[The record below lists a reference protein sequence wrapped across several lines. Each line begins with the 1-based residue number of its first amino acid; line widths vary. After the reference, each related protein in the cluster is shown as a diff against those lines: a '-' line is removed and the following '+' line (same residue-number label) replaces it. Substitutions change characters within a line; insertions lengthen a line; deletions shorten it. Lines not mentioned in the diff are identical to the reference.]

1 MSLDGQNFW
10 RGYAS
15 RPPMEATLLVLP
27 TDPRNMLQFTHMCKA
42 QVCLYCTCTCTQS
55 VEQVKGRGF
64 CTQTSFFSLAAIL
77 LTAVEFWKYKS
88 ILQEWLKEQ
97 IPGLC
102 EVLCPEPLPYTSR
115 NSFRVRHVYNSNP
128 VLLRRV
134 SFKSHCSSMIMWLQN
149 WSVQ

>member
-1 MSLDGQNFW
+1 MSLDGQNCW

-15 RPPMEATLLVLP
+15 RPPLEATLLVLP
-27 TDPRNMLQFTHMCKA
+27 TAYWSKKYASIYPHVQS
-42 QVCLYCTCTCTQS
+42 CTCTQS

-77 LTAVEFWKYKS
+77 LTAVEFWKYES